1 MFESYLIDGKI
12 EEIQQKF
19 FDIYLTL
26 FVLPFLGIVCFFLV
40 GEVIFIVW
48 FTRKIFRTINGLYDK
63 IEMLNQ

>member
-1 MFESYLIDGKI
+1 MFESYLIDEKI
-12 EEIQQKF
+12 EAIQQKF

>member
-12 EEIQQKF
+12 EEIQRKF